1 MNIKTL
7 NVSLLSFSIIT
18 ALFPLNAMATKLT
31 IEQRLELLENELSQN
46 KQELRATQNELGVYK
61 FRLSTLQ
68 KSITE
73 NKYQSA
79 SLAEIS
85 APSPVADNIKNEN
98 GEQNSSAAAH
108 TINGSQQ
115 IAVIE
120 SKGDK
125 TTIESVT
132 LKDISKYIKDDIGFS
147 YQGYFRSGWGTG
159 NHGSP
164 QTYAAGSL
172 GRFGNEMS
180 GWFDLTLNQ
189 RVYNQDGKT
198 ANAVVTYD
206 GNVGEQYNDA
216 WFGDSANEN
225 IMQFSDIY
233 LTTRGFLPF
242 APEAD
247 FWVGK
252 HKLPQYEI
260 QMLDWK
266 TLTTDVAAGVGIE
279 NWALGVGLFDMSL
292 SRDDVDVYSRDF
304 TRTSQMNTNSVDVRY
319 RNIPLWDDATLSLM
333 AKFPLWQVMRGAVP
347 IILAGN
353 GYLLKHAPNVMGCAQ
368 LIAQVFKDAGIP
380 QGVYGWLNADNDGVS
395 QMIKDSRIAAVTVTG
410 SVRAGAAI
418 GAQAGA
424 ALKKCVLELGG
435 SDPFIVLNDA
445 DLELAVK
452 AAVAGRYQNTGQVC
466 AAAKRFIIEEG
477 IASAFTERFVAAA
490 AALKMGDPRDEE
502 NTLGPMARFDLRDE
516 LHHQVEKTLAQG
528 ARLLLGGEKMA
539 GAGNYYPP
547 TVLAN
552 VTPEM
557 TAFRE
562 EMFGPVAAIT
572 IAKDAE
578 HALELANDSEF
589 GLSATIFTTD
599 ETQARQ
605 MAARLECGGVFIN
618 GYCASDARV
627 AFGGV
632 KKSGFGRELS
642 HFGLHEFCNIQTVW
656 KDRV

>member
-7 NVSLLSFSIIT
+7 NVSLLSISIIT

-46 KQELRATQNELGVYK
+46 KQELKATQNELGVYK

-85 APSPVADNIKNEN
+85 ATSPVADNIKNEN

-108 TINGSQQ
+108 TINRSQQ

-147 YQGYFRSGWGTG
+147 YQGYFRSGWRTG

-189 RVYNQDGKT
+189 RVYNQDGRT

-206 GNVGEQYNDA
+206 GNVGQQYNDA

-242 APEAD
+242 AREAD

-333 AKFPLWQVMRGAVP
+333 AKYSAPNKTDQQQDNENDDSYFEMKFSPDNPQLDYVEPRDLVSNPYIDTSEWGWQIDPAGLRYSLNWFWDHFQLPLFIVENGFGAVDQRQADGTVNDHYRIDYFSSHIREMKKAVVEDGVDLIGYTP
-347 IILAGN
+347 WGCIDLVSAGTGEMKKRYGMIYVDKDN
-353 GYLLKHAPNVMGCAQ
+353 EGKGTLERIRKASFYWYRD
-368 LIAQVFKDAGIP
+368 LIANNG
-380 QGVYGWLNADNDGVS
+380 
-395 QMIKDSRIAAVTVTG
+395 
-410 SVRAGAAI
+410 
-418 GAQAGA
+418 
-424 ALKKCVLELGG
+424 
-435 SDPFIVLNDA
+435 
-445 DLELAVK
+445 
-452 AAVAGRYQNTGQVC
+452 
-466 AAAKRFIIEEG
+466 
-477 IASAFTERFVAAA
+477 
-490 AALKMGDPRDEE
+490 E
-502 NTLGPMARFDLRDE
+502 N
-516 LHHQVEKTLAQG
+516 
-528 ARLLLGGEKMA
+528 
-539 GAGNYYPP
+539 
-547 TVLAN
+547 
-552 VTPEM
+552 
-557 TAFRE
+557 
-562 EMFGPVAAIT
+562 I
-572 IAKDAE
+572 
-578 HALELANDSEF
+578 
-589 GLSATIFTTD
+589 
-599 ETQARQ
+599 
-605 MAARLECGGVFIN
+605 
-618 GYCASDARV
+618 
-627 AFGGV
+627 
-632 KKSGFGRELS
+632 
-642 HFGLHEFCNIQTVW
+642 
-656 KDRV
+656 

>member
-7 NVSLLSFSIIT
+7 NVSLLSISIIT

-46 KQELRATQNELGVYK
+46 KQELKATQNELGVYK

-85 APSPVADNIKNEN
+85 ATSPVADNIKNEN

-189 RVYNQDGKT
+189 RVYNQDGRT

-206 GNVGEQYNDA
+206 GNVGQQYNDA

-242 APEAD
+242 AREAD

-260 QMLDWK
+260 QMLD
-266 TLTTDVAAGVGIE
+266 
-279 NWALGVGLFDMSL
+279 
-292 SRDDVDVYSRDF
+292 
-304 TRTSQMNTNSVDVRY
+304 
-319 RNIPLWDDATLSLM
+319 
-333 AKFPLWQVMRGAVP
+333 
-347 IILAGN
+347 
-353 GYLLKHAPNVMGCAQ
+353 
-368 LIAQVFKDAGIP
+368 
-380 QGVYGWLNADNDGVS
+380 
-395 QMIKDSRIAAVTVTG
+395 
-410 SVRAGAAI
+410 
-418 GAQAGA
+418 
-424 ALKKCVLELGG
+424 
-435 SDPFIVLNDA
+435 
-445 DLELAVK
+445 
-452 AAVAGRYQNTGQVC
+452 
-466 AAAKRFIIEEG
+466 
-477 IASAFTERFVAAA
+477 
-490 AALKMGDPRDEE
+490 
-502 NTLGPMARFDLRDE
+502 
-516 LHHQVEKTLAQG
+516 
-528 ARLLLGGEKMA
+528 
-539 GAGNYYPP
+539 
-547 TVLAN
+547 
-552 VTPEM
+552 
-557 TAFRE
+557 
-562 EMFGPVAAIT
+562 
-572 IAKDAE
+572 
-578 HALELANDSEF
+578 
-589 GLSATIFTTD
+589 
-599 ETQARQ
+599 
-605 MAARLECGGVFIN
+605 
-618 GYCASDARV
+618 
-627 AFGGV
+627 
-632 KKSGFGRELS
+632 
-642 HFGLHEFCNIQTVW
+642 
-656 KDRV
+656 